1 MISPEEREEAWVV
14 VEPPGPGDAKFV
26 SEWLS
31 SAVEADR
38 LLVSYYSINPAFL
51 PSLGMI
57 DEQFAPAAMA
67 FVTMWLKDL
76 AAFPLNLNR
85 SEFTNSFANM
95 AAVGFFTL
103 TGDRY
108 QMTVPKDLKVETI
121 TNALLQLAATEDVTA
136 DFDYPHPE
144 WLVSTMTQQEALE
157 WVRKLN
163 RLTWQHRVADRD
175 VLLAE

>member
-1 MISPEEREEAWVV
+1 M
-14 VEPPGPGDAKFV
+14 VEQRSRSGPIAGELLFHK
-26 SEWLS
+26 S
-31 SAVEADR
+31 SFFTGPWNDR
-38 LLVSYYSINPAFL
+38 RTNRASCDGLLY
-51 PSLGMI
+51 
-57 DEQFAPAAMA
+57 
-67 FVTMWLKDL
+67 KDL
-76 AAFPLNLNR
+76 AAFPLNLVR

-121 TNALLQLAATEDVTA
+121 AKALLRLAATEDVTA

-144 WLVSTMTQQEALE
+144 WLVVTMTQQEALE

-163 RLTWQHRVADRD
+163 SLTWKHRVADRD
-175 VLLAE
+175 AHLAE